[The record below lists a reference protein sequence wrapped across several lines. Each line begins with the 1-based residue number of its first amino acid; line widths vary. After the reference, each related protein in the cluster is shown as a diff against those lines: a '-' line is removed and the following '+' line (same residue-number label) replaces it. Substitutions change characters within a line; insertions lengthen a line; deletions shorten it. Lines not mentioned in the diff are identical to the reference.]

1 VTAAAPDITAL
12 REWLIDGAP
21 SAKTPDAVLT
31 EMCEGL
37 LAIGI
42 PLWHVALIVRTL
54 HPQILGRRI
63 QWRQGAGVTF
73 GEASYGIFDTAAFRG
88 SPVAVVY
95 REGRPLRFRLDSPE
109 ARAFPQLDELRAEG
123 GTEYVAVPIKFSNG
137 EVHVGTW
144 ATRHPG
150 GFTDAHRAALETLI
164 APLARVT
171 ENYALRRT
179 ATNLLDTYVGRDA
192 GARILAGSIRRGF
205 SETIRAAIWLSDMR
219 GFTTL
224 SERLPPQELI
234 DLLDLKPLPREGGYY
249 RETYRSGLLGPD
261 GNKMSS
267 SKGNVVLPDPI
278 IERYG
283 ADASRCYVLF
293 MGPPDQ
299 DAAWSDSGVEGVHR
313 FLARLWRL
321 SEELRGDTGTSGE
334 TAAAAHQPPMTGQA
348 TATSKKVRA
357 GERTRRGEPS
367 STRTAIG
374 GGVRMRNCT
383 VAAGACGG
391 GSASAWS
398 RPSPG

>member
-1 VTAAAPDITAL
+1 
-12 REWLIDGAP
+12 
-21 SAKTPDAVLT
+21 
-31 EMCEGL
+31 MCEGL

-42 PLWHVALIVRTL
+42 PLWHVALFVRTL

-192 GARILAGSIRRGF
+192 GSRILAGF
-205 SETIRAAIWLSDMR
+205 
-219 GFTTL
+219 
-224 SERLPPQELI
+224 
-234 DLLDLKPLPREGGYY
+234 PL
-249 RETYRSGLLGPD
+249 
-261 GNKMSS
+261 
-267 SKGNVVLPDPI
+267 
-278 IERYG
+278 
-283 ADASRCYVLF
+283 
-293 MGPPDQ
+293 
-299 DAAWSDSGVEGVHR
+299 
-313 FLARLWRL
+313 
-321 SEELRGDTGTSGE
+321 
-334 TAAAAHQPPMTGQA
+334 AAAADPRDVCRA
-348 TATSKKVRA
+348 ALAAAAEVRDAVAALSDWPSA
-357 GERTRRGEPS
+357 GPRYGVALHIGELLYGNIGAANRLDFTCIGPAVNLAARLEEVASQLRRTTVFAAEF
-367 STRTAIG
+367 AAHC
-374 GGVRMRNCT
+374 GGV
-383 VAAGACGG
+383 VPLGDFALAGFREPQPVYGLAD
-391 GSASAWS
+391 
-398 RPSPG
+398 